1 MALITSPTDMIPD
14 LNYEYHTITVDTLN
28 QTSANTWTCFLSQ
41 PLKNVVQARL
51 LAARINTV
59 TPANGSEH
67 CYISI
72 DELNSTFNDR
82 ATNVYEGQASL
93 GMLRKS
99 FASIVTTDDTGII
112 SFKDDYPATFTSTWD
127 VIHSLGTLDVLVQVF
142 ILSTGATLY
151 PDIVRKDVD
160 TVTINCTDA
169 QNIDSLRVLVTA
181 LA

>member
-1 MALITSPTDMIPD
+1 MALITSPTEMIPD

-72 DELNSTFNDR
+72 DELNSVFNDR

-112 SFKDDYPATFTSTWD
+112 SFKDDYPIATQYVNPIRSIDRLTVS
-127 VIHSLGTLDVLVQVF
+127 IRNQSGVLITPPNPAENNYF
-142 ILSTGATLY
+142 ILRF
-151 PDIVRKDVD
+151 VCRKP
-160 TVTINCTDA
+160 N
-169 QNIDSLRVLVTA
+169 L
-181 LA
+181 